1 MYTYVVSKHKSTS
14 NLLALNEEIVG
25 YVEITKN
32 HIVNGKLY
40 VMDFMTNRNNFFFL
54 EELYMYFLCALWAY
68 REPDLLA
75 I

>member
-40 VMDFMTNRNNFFFL
+40 VMNFMTNRKDFFF
-54 EELYMYFLCALWAY
+54 
-68 REPDLLA
+68 
-75 I
+75 